1 VIRKLG
7 LRGKVLIIFT
17 SVTLLGGLSLFLTAG
32 LQLQD
37 ATLEFYQQDLQA
49 SAFNMASR
57 LADSMGEEDEAL
69 SGKALQSL
77 LEKQTDSKVMYT
89 VLDASGR
96 VVASTYLPLYA
107 LAQPLPNTPEL
118 AAALA
123 GRTARAIRDSETGE
137 ERAYVAVPIVYEGQ
151 IRGVVRVAAPMS
163 TAYRQARNK
172 WYQLTAVAMP
182 ILFLTVGASLWLGR
196 TLTQPIKKLN
206 TTALRIAEGAF
217 DERVAIKSGDE
228 IGQLGSAFNFMA
240 ERINA
245 LLTAQRSFVSNAAH
259 ELRNP
264 LMGLKLRC
272 EALRNQPLSEEQ
284 KTLYMSEL
292 AQEIEHMSTLITQLL
307 ILARLDEGHHQAD
320 QPPEDTIAFLQDA
333 ARTWR
338 IRASAAELKF
348 EADIPSSL
356 PDIQIAASDLQII
369 LENLLGNA
377 VKYTP
382 RGGQI
387 ALHATSDKTTFRLTV
402 RDSGE
407 GFSPEEGA
415 RLFGRFTRLA
425 HARETNIPGTGLG
438 LSIAKAILE
447 QYGGTITAHS
457 DGPNQGAAFEVSLP
471 LVAKAAG

>member
-1 VIRKLG
+1 MHKLG
-7 LRGKVLIIFT
+7 LRGKVLLIFT

-32 LQLQD
+32 LQLQS

-49 SAFNMASR
+49 SAFNMANR
-57 LADSMGEEDEAL
+57 LADLMGEEDEAL
-69 SGKALQSL
+69 SSKALQSL
-77 LEKQTDSKVMYT
+77 LERSQTDLKVMYT

-96 VVASTYLPLYA
+96 VVASTYTPLYA
-107 LAQPLPNTPEL
+107 LSQPLPNTPEL

-123 GRTARAIRDSETGE
+123 GRTARAVRASETGE
-137 ERAYVAVPIVYEGQ
+137 KRAYVAVPIVHDGQ
-151 IRGVVRVAAPMS
+151 VRGVVRVAAPMS
-163 TAYRQARNK
+163 IGYRQARSK
-172 WYQLTAVAMP
+172 WYQLTAVAIP

-196 TLTQPIKKLN
+196 TLTQPIQKLH

-217 DERVAIKSGDE
+217 DERVEIKSGDE

-245 LLTAQRSFVSNAAH
+245 LITAQRSFVSNAAH

-272 EALRNQPLSEEQ
+272 EAIRSQPLSEEQ

-320 QPPEDTIAFLQDA
+320 QPPEDTVAFLQDA

-338 IRASAAELKF
+338 IRARAADLQF
-348 EADIPSSL
+348 QADIPPSL
-356 PDIQIAASDLQII
+356 PDVQVAANDLQII
-369 LENLLGNA
+369 LENLLSNA
-377 VKYTP
+377 MKYTP

-387 ALHATSDKTTFRLTV
+387 VLRAHSDKTGFRLTV
-402 RDSGE
+402 LDTGE
-407 GFSPEEGA
+407 GFSPEESA

-425 HARETNIPGTGLG
+425 HAREKNIPGTGLG
-438 LSIAKAILE
+438 LSIVKAILQ

-457 DGPNQGAAFEVSLP
+457 DGPNQGAVFEVSFP
-471 LVAKAAG
+471 VKAAG